1 MIFPLL
7 ELIFRKMFYS
17 FFPTFLSPLH
27 LFLIKL
33 IHMIFYI
40 FFSLYQPFV
49 FFFVLLPLFLLFL
62 CSLHNPCPFINYNL
76 YFNLINYNMT
86 IQTSEENFLK
96 NNTNFSIEK
105 ESKVLKFFK
114 ILTFHLAGV
123 TCLIA
128 YNALL
133 SGLDCFIY
141 YYEEFYPQILFP
153 NLYFF
158 FNFFFQ
164 IFFMLQSIKYSHY
177 ILIQACLLVT
187 TATLFL
193 NPIVMVNFSKISSF
207 IITCVLTALQGFT
220 NAMLFNLFYS
230 LMMHLDGVYIT
241 ATIAGHSLSG
251 ILMNLT
257 RLSTLFIFNLEGK
270 RANINKSNLDNSF
283 FTFYYMAGGVIMANF
298 FMMIFMRRQKDF
310 KMALRKACPSDELF
324 DEEVNNDERCLSLCS
339 DPYKESIEEVGVAP
353 FSNQFKLSEYEKL
366 KIICNKLPGLN
377 FFIFVHSVITFCLYP
392 GVLIAKNIFSENA
405 GFSIVIVLIIF
416 NSSDMLSR
424 EATRFF
430 YIENSRT
437 IFIVISVRL
446 SFVLLFPVVYI
457 YLAGTNFAN
466 FFCNGWVF
474 SILIVFLGASN
485 GFIISNSFSYIHN
498 TELIHNNLKSKASL
512 LLSAFLNF
520 GCFVGTLLSY
530 ILLIGSQK
538 CYGNN
543 LCYIFLF

>member
-1 MIFPLL
+1 
-7 ELIFRKMFYS
+7 
-17 FFPTFLSPLH
+17 
-27 LFLIKL
+27 
-33 IHMIFYI
+33 
-40 FFSLYQPFV
+40 
-49 FFFVLLPLFLLFL
+49 
-62 CSLHNPCPFINYNL
+62 
-76 YFNLINYNMT
+76 MT

-96 NNTNFSIEK
+96 NNNTNFSIEK
-105 ESKVLKFFK
+105 ESKVLRFFK
-114 ILTFHLAGV
+114 VLTFHLAGV

-177 ILIQACLLVT
+177 FLIQACLLVT
-187 TATLFL
+187 TATLIL

-230 LMMHLDGVYIT
+230 LMMHLDSVYIT

-251 ILMNLT
+251 ILMNIT
-257 RLSTLFIFNLEGK
+257 RLSTLFIFKLDAK
-270 RANINKSNLDNSF
+270 KADIFKSSLDDSF

-339 DPYKESIEEVGVAP
+339 DPYKSSIEEGGVAP
-353 FSNQFKLSEYEKL
+353 FSNQFKLSEYGKL
-366 KIICNKLPGLN
+366 KIICKKLPGLN
-377 FFIFVHSVITFCLYP
+377 FFIFIHCIITFCLYP
-392 GVLIAKNIFSENA
+392 GVLIAKHIYSEDV

-416 NSSDMLSR
+416 NSSDMISR

-430 YIENSRT
+430 YFENSKT
-437 IFIVISVRL
+437 IFTVILVRII
-446 SFVLLFPVVYI
+446 FVVLFPIVCI
-457 YLAGTNFAN
+457 YLADTSFAYV
-466 FFCNGWVF
+466 FCNRWVF
-474 SILIVFLGASN
+474 SILIALLGASN
-485 GFIISNSFSYIHN
+485 GFIISNCFIYIHN
-498 TELIHNNLKSKASL
+498 TEIIPNNLKSKASL
-512 LLSAFLNF
+512 LLSALLNF

-530 ILLIGSQK
+530 ILLIGS
-538 CYGNN
+538 
-543 LCYIFLF
+543 